1 MDYST
6 ITGAVDFSGVLTAG
20 ASVAAAV
27 VGVYVAIKG
36 YQLVKSFV
44 TK

>member
-1 MDYST
+1 MDHVSMVS
-6 ITGAVDFSGVLTAG
+6 AVDFTSVITAG
-20 ASVAAAV
+20 ASVGAAV
-27 VGVYVAIKG
+27 IGVLVAIKG

>member
-1 MDYST
+1 MDYAT
-6 ITGAVDFSGVLTAG
+6 LTGSVDFSGVLTAG
-20 ASVAAAV
+20 AAVGAAV
-27 VGVYVAIKG
+27 IGVYVAIKG